1 MPGRSILSPFGER
14 TRAGR
19 DDAQLV
25 SRGVVVESGPQLRA
39 RQALRAAER
48 LSRAVVDGLEE
59 GVMVTDAEL
68 RPVSWNASALRIL
81 GVSAEQLAA
90 EGLIGGSAG
99 SLRYGDGKPVT
110 TGDNPPSRALRQGA
124 PVRAT
129 LRRTPPQG
137 TERWITVLARPI
149 GGAHGT
155 SRQGV
160 VCTFADV
167 TSSVEAE
174 RRLREERDRA
184 QRYLEVASTLVVVLD
199 SQGRVELIN
208 RQGCELLGFEE
219 RELLGRDWLEMVV
232 PTEDRLDARLAFLRL
247 VSGVEP
253 PGETLETFVRT
264 KTAETRKIAW
274 RNAVLRDAE
283 GTIISVLRSGEDVT
297 ARREAEAQVTFLA
310 YHDRLTGLP
319 NRALLEEQLT
329 RDLTRARRSGAP
341 VALLYFDLDNFKLVN
356 DSFGHTAGDEVLRE
370 TALRVSELTRTGD
383 VLARQGGDEF
393 LLLLD
398 CSAATAA
405 AAADG
410 DAPVTDPRAIAQ
422 IAGDR
427 IAAALERPFEVS
439 GAEFHVGAS
448 IGVALFPEHADD
460 QEALFKAADAAM
472 YQAKRAGGGTV
483 AFYEPRESDARQ
495 RLSLTTRLRRAID
508 DGELR
513 LHYQPIVA
521 VADGRL
527 DALEA
532 LVRWEDPDEGLIP
545 PGAFIPV
552 AEETGLI
559 DGIGAWVVEALCQQA
574 VTWAAEG
581 FAPRLNFNLSP
592 RQLRRTDLVS
602 SIAAR
607 IASHR
612 LDPGQFCAELTET
625 ALLSDARRQRS
636 LLTELNEAGLAIAID
651 DFGAGHSSLGRLRDL
666 PVQVLKVD
674 RSFLRRVPDD
684 AGSASIVA
692 AILDL
697 GRALGMTTV
706 VEGVE
711 EQEQLDFLRS
721 HGCPLVQGFLLGRP
735 VPPDELMRSL
745 PATAAAAAK
754 GVVL

>member
-1 MPGRSILSPFGER
+1 MAPRRILAPFGER
-14 TRAGR
+14 AREGR
-19 DDAQLV
+19 DDTQLV
-25 SRGVVVESGPQLRA
+25 SRGVVVESGPQHRA

-59 GVMVTDAEL
+59 GVLVADAAL
-68 RPVSWNASALRIL
+68 HPLSWNASALRIL
-81 GVSAEQLAA
+81 GCDAEQLAA
-90 EGLIGGSAG
+90 DGLASPAIGV
-99 SLRYGDGKPVT
+99 LRYGDGRPVT
-110 TGDNPPSRALRQGA
+110 AGDNPPARALRQGG

-129 LRRTPPQG
+129 LRRTPTG
-137 TERWITVLARPI
+137 GNGAERWITVLARPI

-155 SRQGV
+155 ARQGV

-167 TSSVEAE
+167 TGSVEAE

-199 SQGRVELIN
+199 AQGRVELIN

-219 RELLGRDWLEMVV
+219 SELLGRDWLEAVV

-264 KTAETRKIAW
+264 KSGEARKIAW
-274 RNAVLRDAE
+274 RNAALRDAE
-283 GTIISVLRSGEDVT
+283 GTIVSVLRSGEDVT
-297 ARREAEAQVTFLA
+297 ARREAEAQVTYLA

-370 TALRVSELTRTGD
+370 TAIRVSELTRTGD

-398 CSAATAA
+398 CGGDDPHEAAE
-405 AAADG
+405 
-410 DAPVTDPRAIAQ
+410 
-422 IAGDR
+422 IAGAR

-439 GAEFHVGAS
+439 GAQFHVGAS
-448 IGVALFPEHADD
+448 IGVALCPEHGDD
-460 QEALFKAADAAM
+460 PETLFKCADAAM

-483 AFYEPRESDARQ
+483 AFYEPHTSDARQ
-495 RLSLTTRLRRAID
+495 RLSLTTRLRRAIEE
-508 DGELR
+508 GELR
-513 LHYQPIVA
+513 LHYQPIVR
-521 VADGRL
+521 VEDGALR
-527 DALEA
+527 ALEA
-532 LVRWEDPDEGLIP
+532 LVRWEDPEEGLIP

-574 VTWAAEG
+574 VAWAAEG
-581 FAPRLNFNLSP
+581 FRPRLTFNLSP
-592 RQLRRTDLVS
+592 RQLRRADLVG

-612 LDPGQFCAELTET
+612 LDPGQFCAELTES

-636 LLTELNEAGLAIAID
+636 LLTELHEAGLAIAID
-651 DFGAGHSSLGRLRDL
+651 DFGSGHSSLARLRDL

-674 RSFLRRVPDD
+674 RSFLARVPEDP
-684 AGSASIVA
+684 GSTAIVSA
-692 AILDL
+692 VLDL
-697 GRALGMTTV
+697 GSALGMTTV

-711 EQEQLDFLRS
+711 TSEQLGFLRE
-721 HGCPLVQGFLLGRP
+721 HGCPLAQGFLLGRP
-735 VPPDELMRSL
+735 VPAEELEAVA
-745 PATAAAAAK
+745 P
-754 GVVL
+754 

>member
-1 MPGRSILSPFGER
+1 MAPRRILSPFGER
-14 TRAGR
+14 VRAGR

-81 GVSAEQLAA
+81 GVTAEQLGAD
-90 EGLIGGSAG
+90 GLASGAIGA
-99 SLRYGDGKPVT
+99 LRYGDGRPVT
-110 TGDNPPSRALRQGA
+110 PGDNPPRRALRQGS

-129 LRRTPPQG
+129 LRRSPPEG
-137 TERWITVLARPI
+137 AAERWITVLARPI

-199 SQGRVELIN
+199 AQGRVELIN
-208 RQGCELLGFEE
+208 NQGCRLLGFEE
-219 RELLGRDWLEMVV
+219 QELLGRDWLEMVV
-232 PTEDRLDARLAFLRL
+232 PRADRLDARLAFLRL

-264 KTAETRKIAW
+264 KSGDQRKIAW

-283 GTIISVLRSGEDVT
+283 GTITAVLRSGEDVT

-370 TALRVSELTRTGD
+370 TAIRVSELTRTGD

-398 CSAATAA
+398 CGAA
-405 AAADG
+405 AAEAG
-410 DAPVTDPRAIAQ
+410 GATDPRAVAQ

-427 IAAALERPFEVS
+427 IAAALDRPFEVH
-439 GAEFHVGAS
+439 GAAFHVGAS

-460 QEALFKAADAAM
+460 PETLFKCADAAM

-483 AFYEPRESDARQ
+483 AFYEPHESDARV

-508 DGELR
+508 EGELR
-513 LHYQPIVA
+513 LHYQPIVRA
-521 VADGRL
+521 SDGSL
-527 DALEA
+527 VALEA
-532 LVRWEDPDEGLIP
+532 LVRWEDPQEGLIP

-559 DGIGAWVVEALCQQA
+559 DGIGAWVVEALCEQA
-574 VTWAAEG
+574 VAWAADG
-581 FAPRLNFNLSP
+581 FRPRLNFNLSP
-592 RQLRRTDLVS
+592 RQLRRADLVG
-602 SIAAR
+602 SIADR

-674 RSFLRRVPDD
+674 RSFLSRVPED
-684 AGSASIVA
+684 AGSAAIVA
-692 AILDL
+692 AVLDL
-697 GRALGMTTV
+697 GKALGMTTV

-711 EQEQLDFLRS
+711 EPAQLEFLRA
-721 HGCPLVQGFLLGRP
+721 HGCPLVQGYLTGRP
-735 VPPDELMRSL
+735 VPADAVPRE
-745 PATAAAAAK
+745 A
-754 GVVL
+754 VVR

>member
-1 MPGRSILSPFGER
+1 MAGRRILSPFGER
-14 TRAGR
+14 VRAGR

-81 GVSAEQLAA
+81 GASAEQLATD
-90 EGLIGGSAG
+90 GLASGAIGT
-99 SLRYGDGKPVT
+99 LRYGDGKPVT
-110 TGDNPPSRALRQGA
+110 AGDNPPRRALRHGA

-129 LRRTPPQG
+129 LRRTPPDG
-137 TERWITVLARPI
+137 SDRWITVLARPI

-167 TSSVEAE
+167 TSTVEAE

-219 RELLGRDWLEMVV
+219 RELLGRDWLEAVV

-264 KTAETRKIAW
+264 KSGDARKIAW

-283 GTIISVLRSGEDVT
+283 GTITAVLRSGEDVT

-370 TALRVSELTRTGD
+370 TALRVSDLTRTGD

-398 CSAATAA
+398 CGTAG
-405 AAADG
+405 ADAVG
-410 DAPVTDPRAIAQ
+410 ASDPRAVAQ

-427 IAAALERPFEVS
+427 IAAALERPFELS

-460 QEALFKAADAAM
+460 PESLFQAADAAM

-495 RLSLTTRLRRAID
+495 RLSLTARLRRAID
-508 DGELR
+508 EGELR
-513 LHYQPIVA
+513 LHYQPILS

-527 DALEA
+527 DSLEA
-532 LVRWEDPDEGLIP
+532 LVRWEDPEEGLIP

-559 DGIGAWVVEALCQQA
+559 DGIGAWVVEALCEQA
-574 VTWAAEG
+574 VAWAAEG
-581 FAPRLNFNLSP
+581 FLPRLNFNLSP
-592 RQLRRTDLVS
+592 RQLRRADLVG

-612 LDPGQFCAELTET
+612 LDPGQFCAELTES

-711 EQEQLDFLRS
+711 EPEQLEFLRE
-721 HGCPLVQGFLLGRP
+721 HNCPLVQGFLTGRP
-735 VPPDELMRSL
+735 VPPDQLDRSGV
-745 PATAAAAAK
+745 AT
-754 GVVL
+754 

>member
-14 TRAGR
+14 VRAGR

-68 RPVSWNASALRIL
+68 RSVSWNASALRIL
-81 GVSAEQLAA
+81 GVSAEQLGAD
-90 EGLIGGSAG
+90 GLLSGAIGT
-99 SLRYGDGKPVT
+99 LRYGDGKPVT
-110 TGDNPPSRALRQGA
+110 AGDNPPARALRQGA

-129 LRRTPPQG
+129 LRRAPPQG
-137 TERWITVLARPI
+137 KERWITVLARPI

-167 TSSVEAE
+167 TSTVEAE

-219 RELLGRDWLEMVV
+219 RELLGRDWLEAVV

-253 PGETLETFVRT
+253 PGETLETFVST
-264 KTAETRKIAW
+264 KAGETRKIAW

-283 GTIISVLRSGEDVT
+283 GTITAVLRSGEDVT

-356 DSFGHTAGDEVLRE
+356 DSFGHTAGDEVLCE

-398 CSAATAA
+398 CSAAGAEAA
-405 AAADG
+405 GA
-410 DAPVTDPRAIAQ
+410 TDPRAIAQ

-460 QEALFKAADAAM
+460 QESLFKAADAAM

-508 DGELR
+508 EGELR
-513 LHYQPIVA
+513 LHYQPIVR
-521 VADGRL
+521 VSDGSL

-532 LVRWEDPDEGLIP
+532 LVRWEDPEEGLIP

-559 DGIGAWVVEALCQQA
+559 DGIGAWVVEALCEQA
-574 VTWAAEG
+574 VLWAADG

-592 RQLRRTDLVS
+592 RQLRRADLVS

-711 EQEQLDFLRS
+711 EQEQLDFLRA
-721 HGCPLVQGFLLGRP
+721 HGCPLAQGFLLSRP
-735 VPPDELMRSL
+735 VPADELMRTL
-745 PATAAAAAK
+745 PATAAAAAR

>member
-1 MPGRSILSPFGER
+1 MAGRRILSPFGER
-14 TRAGR
+14 VRAGR

-81 GVSAEQLAA
+81 GASAEQLATD
-90 EGLIGGSAG
+90 GLASGAIGT
-99 SLRYGDGKPVT
+99 LRYGDGKPVT
-110 TGDNPPSRALRQGA
+110 PGDNPPRRALRQGA

-129 LRRTPPQG
+129 LRRTPPEG
-137 TERWITVLARPI
+137 SDRWITVLARPI

-155 SRQGV
+155 ARQGV

-167 TSSVEAE
+167 TSTVEAE

-219 RELLGRDWLEMVV
+219 QELLGRDWLEMVV

-253 PGETLETFVRT
+253 PGETLETFVRM
-264 KTAETRKIAW
+264 KSGDTRKIAW

-283 GTIISVLRSGEDVT
+283 GTITAVLRSGEDVT
-297 ARREAEAQVTFLA
+297 ARRNAEAQVTFLA

-398 CSAATAA
+398 CATPG
-405 AAADG
+405 ADPAMAN
-410 DAPVTDPRAIAQ
+410 DARGVAQ

-427 IAAALERPFEVS
+427 IAAALERPFELS

-460 QEALFKAADAAM
+460 PESLFQAADAAM

-508 DGELR
+508 EGELR
-513 LHYQPIVA
+513 LHYQPILDVA
-521 VADGRL
+521 EGRL
-527 DALEA
+527 DSLEA

-559 DGIGAWVVEALCQQA
+559 DGIGAWVVEALCLQA
-574 VTWAAEG
+574 VEWAAEG
-581 FAPRLNFNLSP
+581 FRPRLNFNLSP
-592 RQLRRTDLVS
+592 RQLRRADLVG

-612 LDPGQFCAELTET
+612 LDPGQFCAELTES

-636 LLTELNEAGLAIAID
+636 LLTELNEAGLLIAID

-674 RSFLRRVPDD
+674 RSFLRRVPED

-711 EQEQLDFLRS
+711 EPEQLEFLKQ
-721 HGCPLVQGFLLGRP
+721 HGCPLVQGFLTGRP
-735 VPPDELMRSL
+735 VPADQLDRS
-745 PATAAAAAK
+745 
-754 GVVL
+754 GVAS

>member
-1 MPGRSILSPFGER
+1 MPGRSIRSPFGER
-14 TRAGR
+14 IRAGR

-25 SRGVVVESGPQLRA
+25 SRDGVESGPQLRA

-59 GVMVTDAEL
+59 GVVVTDAEL

-81 GVSAEQLAA
+81 GVSAQRLAA
-90 EGLIGGSAG
+90 EGLLGGSAG
-99 SLRYGDGKPVT
+99 ALRYDDGKPIT
-110 TGDNPPSRALRQGA
+110 AGDNPPARALRQGA

-129 LRRTPPQG
+129 LRRTPPAG
-137 TERWITVLARPI
+137 GERWITMLARPI

-174 RRLREERDRA
+174 RRLREQRDRA

-199 SQGRVELIN
+199 AQGRVELVN

-219 RELLGRDWLEMVV
+219 RELLGRDWLEAVV
-232 PTEDRLDARLAFLRL
+232 PTEDRLDARLAFLRI
-247 VSGVEP
+247 VSGVEA

-264 KTAETRKIAW
+264 KSGETRKIAW

-283 GTIISVLRSGEDVT
+283 GTITAVLRSGEDVT

-398 CSAATAA
+398 CAAATTAA
-405 AAADG
+405 VDGEAPAA
-410 DAPVTDPRAIAQ
+410 TDPRAIAQ

-427 IAAALERPFEVS
+427 IAAALERPYEVS

-460 QEALFKAADAAM
+460 QESLFKAADAAM

-508 DGELR
+508 EGALR
-513 LHYQPIVA
+513 LHYQPIVR
-521 VADGRL
+521 VSDGSL

-559 DGIGAWVVEALCQQA
+559 DGIGAWVVEALCEQA
-574 VTWAAEG
+574 VVWAADG

-592 RQLRRTDLVS
+592 RQLRRADLVS

-607 IASHR
+607 IASHG
-612 LDPGQFCAELTET
+612 LDAGQFCAELTET

-636 LLTELNEAGLAIAID
+636 LLTELKEAGLAIAID

-674 RSFLRRVPDD
+674 RSFLRRVPGD

-711 EQEQLDFLRS
+711 EQDQLDFLRS
-721 HGCPLVQGFLLGRP
+721 HGCPLAQGFLLGRP
-735 VPPDELMRSL
+735 VPADELMRAL

>member
-1 MPGRSILSPFGER
+1 MAGRRILAPFGER
-14 TRAGR
+14 ARDGR

-25 SRGVVVESGPQLRA
+25 SRGVVVESGPQHRA

-81 GVSAEQLAA
+81 GCDAEQLVADGLASAA
-90 EGLIGGSAG
+90 IGA
-99 SLRYGDGKPVT
+99 LRYGDGRPVT
-110 TGDNPPSRALRQGA
+110 AGDNPPRRALRQGG
-124 PVRAT
+124 PVRT
-129 LRRTPPQG
+129 TIRRTPPDG
-137 TERWITVLARPI
+137 RGERWITVLARPI

-167 TSSVEAE
+167 TSSVEGE

-219 RELLGRDWLEMVV
+219 QELLGRDWLEMVV

-264 KTAETRKIAW
+264 KHGETRKIAW
-274 RNAVLRDAE
+274 RNAALRDAE
-283 GTIISVLRSGEDVT
+283 GTIVSVLRSGEDVT
-297 ARREAEAQVTFLA
+297 ARREAEAQVTYLA

-370 TALRVSELTRTGD
+370 TALRVSELTRAGD

-398 CSAATAA
+398 CTAPTAA
-405 AAADG
+405 EVDDEPG
-410 DAPVTDPRAIAQ
+410 PVDPREIAQ

-427 IAAALERPFEVS
+427 IAAALERPFEIS

-448 IGVALFPEHADD
+448 IGVALCPEHGDD
-460 QEALFKAADAAM
+460 PETLFKCADAAM

-483 AFYEPRESDARQ
+483 AFYEPHASDARQ

-508 DGELR
+508 AGELR
-513 LHYQPIVA
+513 LHYQPIVQ

-527 DALEA
+527 EALEA
-532 LVRWEDPDEGLIP
+532 LVRWEDPEEGLMP
-545 PGAFIPV
+545 PAAFIPV

-574 VTWAAEG
+574 VAWGAEG
-581 FAPRLNFNLSP
+581 FRPRLAFNLSP
-592 RQLRRTDLVS
+592 RQLRRADLVG

-636 LLTELNEAGLAIAID
+636 LLTELHEAGLAIAID
-651 DFGAGHSSLGRLRDL
+651 DFGSGHSSLARLRDL

-674 RSFLRRVPDD
+674 RSFLARVPDD
-684 AGSASIVA
+684 AGSTAIVA

-711 EQEQLDFLRS
+711 TAEQFDFLRA
-721 HGCPLVQGFLLGRP
+721 HGCPLAQGYLLGRP
-735 VPPDELMRSL
+735 VPAEELVRSA
-745 PATAAAAAK
+745 PAAEVAP
-754 GVVL
+754 